1 MKRLLLKLW
10 MVESHIRATMRLS
23 TWLHARVPIIGQYV
37 SMIVDRSLLWRFGLD
52 VTSHRVRVARLQISH
67 PCGVLLGGNG
77 VVSDGRVA
85 VNSGAKFVGPS
96 PDHADYLARHATG
109 DVFRLGDNVVIG
121 ANCVLVGPLDICD
134 NVMIG
139 AMSLVNRS
147 ITQPGTYVG
156 VPARRISN
164 EAPSD
169 VWVARGGDRPPQRL
183 LVQEGE
189 G

>member
-1 MKRLLLKLW
+1 MKALLLKIW
-10 MVESHIRATMRLS
+10 MVESHIRGCIHLS
-23 TWLHARVPIIGQYV
+23 TWLHARVPILGRFL
-37 SMIVDRSLLWRFGLD
+37 SMMVDRSLLWRFGVD

-77 VVSDGRVA
+77 LVSDGRVA
-85 VNSGAKFVGPS
+85 VNAGAKFVGPA
-96 PDHADYLARHATG
+96 PDHPGYLARHATG

-121 ANCVLVGPLDICD
+121 ANCVLVGPLGICD

-156 VPARRISN
+156 VPARRISD

-169 VWVARGGDRPPQRL
+169 VWVARGGDQPPARL
-183 LVQEGE
+183 LVSELE
-189 G
+189 